1 MLKRAALSV
10 LFVVA
15 LGAAVAAAE
24 QPYEEYFDQTYAVSS
39 TAAVSLEN
47 VNGDVSIEAWDRDEV
62 WVQAVKRASS
72 PELLAKLEID
82 VAASSDSVRIDTDY
96 HRTDDHGQRSVEYT
110 LMVPRQARIQ
120 GVDLVNGNLTISGV
134 QGGVEADCVNGSMVI
149 RDVAGAIELESVNG
163 SIECT
168 AGSNLGDSVSLAAV
182 NGTIDLHLAPGTS
195 AHVNAETVNGKLS
208 NDLGFEVIKGKYV
221 GATMSGTIGGGA
233 ATVDLET
240 VNGAI
245 AVHGG

>member
-47 VNGDVSIEAWDRDEV
+47 VNGDVSIDVWDHDEV
-62 WVQAVKRASS
+62 RVQAVKKASS

-82 VAASSDSVRIDTDY
+82 VAASGDAVRIDTDY
-96 HRTDDHGQRSVEYT
+96 QRTDEHGHRSVEYT
-110 LMVPRQARIQ
+110 LMVPRAARIQ
-120 GVDLVNGNLTISGV
+120 GVDLVNGNLTVSGV

-149 RDVAGAIELESVNG
+149 HDVAGAIDLESVNG

-208 NDLGFEVIKGKYV
+208 NDLGLEVIKGKYV
-221 GATMSGTIGGGA
+221 GATMSGTIGGGG